1 MFKSFLSSSFSSNKG
16 QNWSAYLP
24 EVSPWKLHCTEV
36 SGSNIVTILS
46 LVHWIINTHP
56 NYEIVVK
63 LVFLKKIFSLSCLHI
78 TSACIAG
85 HHDTNE
91 SPQPRRSAE
100 KVNQS
105 DFSFVLMNPL
115 TKIQYSLSTLTNHYY
130 YFLFM
135 LGTIQFLGEL
145 SHLLPSPYFFFQRT
159 FIIGQYLKKLTLYLC
174 TLLFEYYFIYH
185 IKRTLFKRI

>member
-1 MFKSFLSSSFSSNKG
+1 MISISARSLPLKIALYQGVRFK
-16 QNWSAYLP
+16 
-24 EVSPWKLHCTEV
+24 HCDNPFTYA
-36 SGSNIVTILS
+36 L
-46 LVHWIINTHP
+46 
-56 NYEIVVK
+56 NYKYAPQLWNCSQTCI
-63 LVFLKKIFSLSCLHI
+63 FKKKNFRLSCLHI

-135 LGTIQFLGEL
+135 LGTILFLGEL
-145 SHLLPSPYFFFQRT
+145 PRLLPSPYFFFSENIYNRSISKKIDLV
-159 FIIGQYLKKLTLYLC
+159 FMHSFVCIIFYLSY
-174 TLLFEYYFIYH
+174 
-185 IKRTLFKRI
+185 